1 MTADELASELA
12 ATIRELGEAR
22 VHAVRARADGWRSTT
37 HLSVTERREEI
48 RCLTADMDT
57 EVIRLEADVEALR
70 VELDA
75 ELRKIEAVKYAELIG
90 RP

>member
-1 MTADELASELA
+1 MTHDEISTELA

-22 VHAVRARADGWRSTT
+22 VHAVRARADGWRMTS
-37 HLSVTERREEI
+37 HMSVTERREEV
-48 RCLTADMDT
+48 RCSTADMDA

-75 ELRKIEAVKYAELIG
+75 ELRKVEEAKLAELL
-90 RP
+90 R